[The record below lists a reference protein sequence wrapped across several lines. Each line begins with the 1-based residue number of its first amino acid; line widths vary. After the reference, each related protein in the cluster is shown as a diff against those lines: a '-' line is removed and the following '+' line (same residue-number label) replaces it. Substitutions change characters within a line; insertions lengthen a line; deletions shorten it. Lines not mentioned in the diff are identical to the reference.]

1 MLARTSFLASLAFA
15 LLAACGGNVVVDQ
28 PLNGG
33 AGGTSTTSSSS
44 SSGSSGTTTAT
55 TTITGTTTTSVT
67 TTTITTS
74 TTTTTWVGPCGGLVL
89 TPDPSCQSC
98 VQGSCCAQL
107 SACAP
112 GSPCAQLLT
121 CSQQC
126 PSQDFTCQDKCK
138 AVYGAGAQPLSN
150 LTACANNDC
159 GIDAC
164 YSEVCGVAG
173 APGPICDVCV
183 NQHLCGELDACVNDA
198 WCVECLAG
206 NQANCEENPLYN
218 KLFSLLEQWC
228 GQACSF

>member
-1 MLARTSFLASLAFA
+1 MLARTSFLASLAFV

-44 SSGSSGTTTAT
+44 SSGSSGTTTVT
-55 TTITGTTTTSVT
+55 TTVTTSS

-74 TTTTTWVGPCGGLVL
+74 STTTTWVGPCGGLVL

-98 VQGSCCAQL
+98 LQGSCCAQL

-112 GSPCAQLLT
+112 GSACAQLLT

-126 PSQDFTCQDKCK
+126 PSQDFSCQNKCQS
-138 AVYGAGAQPLSN
+138 VFPGGAQPLAN
-150 LTACANNDC
+150 LTFCVNNDC
-159 GIDAC
+159 GLDSC
-164 YSEVCGVAG
+164 FGEVCGAAG
-173 APGPICDVCV
+173 APGPLCDMCI
-183 NQHLCGELDACVNDA
+183 NQHVCGELDACLSDPV
-198 WCVECLAG
+198 CTECLSGEQPGCG
-206 NQANCEENPLYN
+206 NNALYN
-218 KLFSLLEQWC
+218 DLFSTLSQWC

>member
-1 MLARTSFLASLAFA
+1 MLARTSFLTSFAFA

-55 TTITGTTTTSVT
+55 TTVTTTSTTTVT
-67 TTTITTS
+67 T

-98 VQGSCCAQL
+98 LQGSCCAQL

-112 GSPCAQLLT
+112 GSACGKLLFCT
-121 CSQQC
+121 QQC
-126 PSQDFTCQDKCK
+126 QPQDGGCQAIC
-138 AVYGAGAQPLSN
+138 AETYSAGMQSFLD
-150 LTACANNDC
+150 LTACVNSSCALDFC
-159 GIDAC
+159 SSA
-164 YSEVCGVAG
+164 VCGGLAE
-173 APGPICDVCV
+173 APGPLCDACID
-183 NQHLCGELDACVNDA
+183 QHICGELDACINDA

-218 KLFSLLEQWC
+218 DLFGSLEQWC